1 MRNERTTAGLGKVE
15 GIVGM
20 RRVSGRS
27 ESRRRVGSGRS
38 AFVALLISLA
48 VVTFGIL
55 AAGQSL
61 TVSSVTG
68 IFTNT
73 VLTNGHAAS
82 GDGTASIRWG
92 TATQGSRSGYDFVAA
107 AVSSLGPGAPVVI
120 GTFTHQN
127 WPITGDTLKTG
138 TLKVTIAF
146 NDQRIT
152 DPSIDIT
159 IPLTHDETPN
169 QANPCAYPNGPN
181 QNGCADAVTIGT
193 VTSEPIVIGGVLC
206 TVSVWF
212 GNGSTQFLT
221 AEEAANSISLYLQF
235 SCPSFNPQ
243 LAIVKTGPASS
254 TVGASVTYNFSV
266 SHSALSDGSPVGSVT
281 VSDSIAGAATLVSK
295 SGGDQ
300 DSYLESWGDV
310 ELHGDAARSLR
321 AIQVPLVNT
330 GCVTGLDIDSDTITA
345 CGTHSMTISQSPA
358 IGLVKT
364 ASSGPYAVGST
375 ITYSFLV
382 TNTGNVTLHGLSIT
396 DPLVGLSAIT
406 GYATTL
412 APGAST
418 TGTATYVVTQA
429 DVDRGSIYNLATAT
443 GISPSA
449 VSVTA
454 SDDATVAISQNPL
467 IALAKAGTLN
477 MTVVAPTDRADVG
490 DKITYAFTVTNTG
503 NVTLTN
509 VTVTDPKVT
518 VVGGPI
524 ASLAPGASNNTTFT
538 ATYTLTQADI
548 NTGSVYNLAT
558 VTGTKPGGG
567 TVTGTGGTTVSLP
580 QSPAIALAKAGTLNM
595 TVVAPTDRADVGD
608 KITYAFTV
616 TNTGN
621 VTLTNVTVTDP
632 KVTVVGGPIASLAP
646 GASNNTTFTAT
657 YTLTQADINTGSVY
671 NLATVT
677 GTKPGGG
684 TVTNTANTTVSL
696 PESATIALAKAGTL
710 NMTVVAP
717 TDRADVGDKIT
728 YAFTVTNTGNVTLTN
743 VTVTD
748 PKVTVVGGPI
758 ASLAPGASNSTTFTA
773 TYTLTQADINTGL
786 GLQPRHGDR
795 DQAGRRHGHQHRQ
808 HHRLAARERHDCA
821 RQGGHAQ
828 HDRRRAHGSR
838 RRRGQDHLRLH
849 GDQHRQRHADQ
860 RHGDRPEGHRRRRT
874 DRVVGSGSLEQHHL
888 HRDLHADAG
897 RHQHRLG
904 LQPRHRDR
912 DQAGWRHGD
921 RQRQHDRCSATEPTD
936 RARQGGHAQHDR
948 RRAHGSRRRRRQDH
962 LRLHGDE
969 HRQRHADQRHGDRPE
984 GHRRRR
990 TDCVVGSGSVEQ
1002 HDLHRDLHADAGRHQ
1017 HRLGLQPR
1025 HRDRDQAGRRHGDR
1039 HRRYDGLAAPE
1050 CRRSRSPRRAR
1061 ST

>member
-27 ESRRRVGSGRS
+27 GLRRRVGLGRS

-48 VVTFGIL
+48 VVASGIL

-61 TVSSVTG
+61 TVTSVTG

-73 VLTNGHAAS
+73 KLTNGNAAS

-107 AVSSLGPGAPVVI
+107 AVSALGPGAPVVI

-127 WPITGDTLKTG
+127 WPISGETLKTG

-146 NDQRIT
+146 SDQRIT

-169 QANPCAYPNGPN
+169 QANPCAYPSGPN

-221 AEEAANSISLYLQF
+221 AEQAANSISLYLQF
-235 SCPSFNPQ
+235 SCPSFNPK

-254 TVGASVTYNFSV
+254 TIGASVTYNFSV
-266 SHSALSDGSPVGSVT
+266 SHSALSDGSPVGSVA

-300 DSYLESWGDV
+300 DPYLEAGETWNYTATRTVSPSDP
-310 ELHGDAARSLR
+310 S
-321 AIQVPLVNT
+321 PLVNT

-345 CGTHSMTISQSPA
+345 CGTHSMTIPQSPG

-364 ASSGPYAVGST
+364 ASNGPYAVGSI

-396 DPLVGLSAIT
+396 DPLAGLSAIT

-418 TGTATYVVTQA
+418 TGTASYVVTQA

-454 SDDATVAISQNPL
+454 TDDATVVISQNPL

-509 VTVTDPKVT
+509 VTITDPKVT

-558 VTGTKPGGG
+558 ATGTKPGGG
-567 TVTGTGGTTVSLP
+567 TATGTGNTTVALP
-580 QSPAIALAKAGTLNM
+580 QTPALAVSKTGDLGPVTIGGSVNYTIVVSNVGNITLHDVVVSDARLAWGDTIGTLAVGASKTYNLTYGLVTELDLPGPIANTAVADSAETAPVSASHSIAIVTNPAIAVVKDANKTSVTTAGE
-595 TVVAPTDRADVGD
+595 
-608 KITYAFTV
+608 KITYTFTV
-616 TNTGN
+616 TNPGN
-621 VTLTNVTVTDP
+621 VTLSGVTLTDTKTDAAPTYVGGDTNANGKLDLSETWTYSGIHTVTQAELDLGTAI
-632 KVTVVGGPIASLAP
+632 VNIATADSTESLPA
-646 GASNNTTFTAT
+646 TAT
-657 YTLTQADINTGSVY
+657 KTVYVTQGPAIAVVKDANKTSV
-671 NLATVT
+671 T
-677 GTKPGGG
+677 
-684 TVTNTANTTVSL
+684 TAG
-696 PESATIALAKAGTL
+696 E
-710 NMTVVAP
+710 
-717 TDRADVGDKIT
+717 KIT
-728 YAFTVTNTGNVTLTN
+728 YTFTVTNPGNVTLSGVTLVDTKTDAAPTYVGGDTN
-743 VTVTD
+743 ANSKLDLSETWTYSGIHTVTQAELD
-748 PKVTVVGGPI
+748 AGAPI
-758 ASLAPGASNSTTFTA
+758 VNVATADSTESLPATA
-773 TYTLTQADINTGL
+773 TKTVYVTQGPAI
-786 GLQPRHGDR
+786 
-795 DQAGRRHGHQHRQ
+795 A
-808 HHRLAARERHDCA
+808 
-821 RQGGHAQ
+821 
-828 HDRRRAHGSR
+828 
-838 RRRGQDHLRLH
+838 
-849 GDQHRQRHADQ
+849 
-860 RHGDRPEGHRRRRT
+860 
-874 DRVVGSGSLEQHHL
+874 V
-888 HRDLHADAG
+888 
-897 RHQHRLG
+897 
-904 LQPRHRDR
+904 
-912 DQAGWRHGD
+912 
-921 RQRQHDRCSATEPTD
+921 
-936 RARQGGHAQHDR
+936 
-948 RRAHGSRRRRRQDH
+948 
-962 LRLHGDE
+962 
-969 HRQRHADQRHGDRPE
+969 
-984 GHRRRR
+984 
-990 TDCVVGSGSVEQ
+990 
-1002 HDLHRDLHADAGRHQ
+1002 
-1017 HRLGLQPR
+1017 
-1025 HRDRDQAGRRHGDR
+1025 
-1039 HRRYDGLAAPE
+1039 
-1050 CRRSRSPRRAR
+1050 
-1061 ST
+1061 